1 MQPIH
6 YILALLAGMLM
17 PIQSAINHKLSTYVQ
32 TPVVSAFI
40 SFIIGGIALL
50 IFLIISGT
58 PISLSGAKN
67 APLITWAGGICG
79 AFFVTIVVMVVPRL
93 GMALTFGI
101 LILGQMITTLPIDHF
116 GFLETPVKQINFQ
129 RVLGVILV
137 IAGAFLIRKF

>member
-79 AFFVTIVVMVVPRL
+79 AFFCNDRCNGRTPIRYGAHVWHFNP
-93 GMALTFGI
+93 GANDHNLTY
-101 LILGQMITTLPIDHF
+101 
-116 GFLETPVKQINFQ
+116 
-129 RVLGVILV
+129 
-137 IAGAFLIRKF
+137 